1 MPGAWRPWA
10 YARFSSMPRSPQPAL
25 AARRGQIPGLF
36 EIQIPLLSGRKKS
49 DAAVYCDNRLENI
62 C

>member
-1 MPGAWRPWA
+1 MRIFRAC
-10 YARFSSMPRSPQPAL
+10 PAPDGRL
-25 AARRGQIPGLF
+25 SAARRGQIPGLF

-49 DAAVYCDNRLENI
+49 DAAVFCGNRLENI